1 MNSDRR
7 DPHAELL
14 ARLREGPVSWSET
27 AMDPNR
33 VAVALDLFEAKLAT
47 ITSTSGGTNIVL
59 VDEEG
64 AE

>member
-1 MNSDRR
+1 
-7 DPHAELL
+7 
-14 ARLREGPVSWSET
+14 
-27 AMDPNR
+27 MDPNR